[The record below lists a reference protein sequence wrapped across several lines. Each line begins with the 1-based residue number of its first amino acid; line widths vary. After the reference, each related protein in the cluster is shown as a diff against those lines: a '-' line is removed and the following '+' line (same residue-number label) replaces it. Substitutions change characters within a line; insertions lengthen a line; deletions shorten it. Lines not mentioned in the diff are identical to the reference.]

1 MSALCYRNIKG
12 SGYSWT
18 ENTFLRYL
26 KLITQIPVAR
36 FKILKLLHTISGNYQ
51 QKEIMT
57 IKKSNRRIFLFTY
70 FSPWFKQTARLNIES
85 TWNIMYVSTFLE
97 AWNPS
102 FCWEMNPDLIIWKV
116 LAFLYQVLH
125 NFYNI

>member
-1 MSALCYRNIKG
+1 MMYLPFATGLSKG
-12 SGYSWT
+12 ADT
-18 ENTFLRYL
+18 TDPKTFLRYL

-85 TWNIMYVSTFLE
+85 TWNIMGVGTFWKLE
-97 AWNPS
+97 IP
-102 FCWEMNPDLIIWKV
+102 
-116 LAFLYQVLH
+116 
-125 NFYNI
+125 